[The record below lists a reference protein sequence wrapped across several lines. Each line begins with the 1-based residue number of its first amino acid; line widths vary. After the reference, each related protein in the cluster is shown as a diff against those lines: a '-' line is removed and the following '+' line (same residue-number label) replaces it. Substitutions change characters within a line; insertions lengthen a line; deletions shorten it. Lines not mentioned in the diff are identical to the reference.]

1 MTPTI
6 LLSYDAKLSQGIF
19 SRGEGVSSG
28 VWLRL
33 SGYSQDADASSQVSS
48 HLISLSWPAALNVL
62 REAAPL
68 QSKLGFVFDT
78 DETSEDQIQRFMQQ
92 FANVA
97 RVSGSISAQI
107 SSQEIMERLEGLGWS
122 VGTHELKSYQLQ
134 NLQTLLSLSNGANF
148 SVPGAG
154 KTTVTFALHLLS
166 RENIDALIV
175 VAPNNAFPAWESVI
189 DECLDPSAASDLR
202 VPFTPLTGGEAKIG
216 ALLNTRPPRLIISY
230 DQLVRVGHL
239 ISNFMATNRVH
250 LILDES
256 HRMKSGPSTQRGA
269 VLLANGYLAVRRDIL
284 SGTPMPQGR
293 QDIASQ
299 LDFLWPG
306 HGYGSKINAGH
317 EPRELI
323 KDIYVRTTKKDLN
336 LPKRIIKAVCVELSD
351 AHLSLYGVLMND
363 VVARA
368 SELRSGKGGIA
379 LLTARKCVMR
389 VLQAATN
396 PSLVLPSLERHLVSG
411 ETYALAEAVKDEGPS
426 ARVLKAVELT
436 EQLVA
441 QGKKVLIWTIFTDT
455 LYQLKDALAKYN
467 PSAIHGSVALG
478 DVTNSE
484 SRQGQLRRFKEDP
497 NCHVMIANPAAAS
510 EGISLHQ
517 HCHDAIYVDRSYN
530 ATHYLQSIDRIHR
543 LGLPADQ
550 LTTIYIMQNALP
562 PGTGSIDRAVSRR
575 LMEKVRNMQELLDD
589 PDLQALTFDEQ
600 ETTADLD
607 SIDPRDI
614 MDLIEEIENPVARDF
629 SEEFKEE

>member
-6 LLSYDAKLSQGIF
+6 VLSYEARLSQGVF
-19 SRGEGVSSG
+19 TRGEGVSSG

-33 SGYSQDADASSQVSS
+33 RGHAQDAETTSHVSS
-48 HLISLSWPAALNVL
+48 NRIALSWPAALNLL

-68 QSKLGFVFDT
+68 QRKHGFAFDT
-78 DETSEDQIQRFMQQ
+78 DETSEDRIQRFMQQ
-92 FANVA
+92 FANVVK
-97 RVSGSISAQI
+97 VSGSISSQI
-107 SSQEIMERLEGLGWS
+107 STQEVMERLEALGWS
-122 VGTHELKSYQLQ
+122 VHTHQLKSYQLQ

-154 KTTVTFALHLLS
+154 KTTVTFALHLLA
-166 RENIDALIV
+166 RENIDALLVI
-175 VAPNNAFPAWESVI
+175 APNNAFPAWESVI
-189 DECLDPSAASDLR
+189 DECLLPSAASELR
-202 VPFTPLTGGEAKIG
+202 VPFTPLTGGEAKIS
-216 ALLNTRPPRLIISY
+216 ALLDTHPARLIISY
-230 DQLVRVGHL
+230 DQLVRVHQL

-256 HRMKSGPSTQRGA
+256 HRMKSGPLSQRGA
-269 VLLANGYLAVRRDIL
+269 LLLGMGHLAVRRDIL

-306 HGYGSKINAGH
+306 HGYGSKINAGY

-323 KDIYVRTTKKDLN
+323 KDIYVRTTKKDLD
-336 LPKRIIKAVCVELSD
+336 LPKRIIKAVCVELSN
-351 AHLSLYGVLMND
+351 AHLALYGVLIND
-363 VVARA
+363 VIARA
-368 SELRSGKGGIA
+368 SELRSGKGGVA

-411 ETYALAEAVKDEGPS
+411 ETYALAEAVRDEGPS
-426 ARVLKAVELT
+426 ARVLKAVELA
-436 EQLVA
+436 EQLIA
-441 QGKKVLIWTIFTDT
+441 AGKKVLIWTIFTDT
-455 LYQLKDALAKYN
+455 LHQLGEALAKYN
-467 PSAIHGSVALG
+467 PAAIHGSVTLG
-478 DVTNSE
+478 AVTNPE
-484 SRQGQLRRFKEDP
+484 SRQGQLKRFKDDP

-550 LTTIYIMQNALP
+550 LTTIYIMQNAIP

-589 PDLQALTFDEQ
+589 PDLLALTFDEQ
-600 ETTADLD
+600 ETTGDLD

-614 MDLIEEIENPVARDF
+614 MDLIEEIENPVAQDF
-629 SEEFKEE
+629 NEDFCEE

>member
-6 LLSYDAKLSQGIF
+6 LLSYDANLSLGIF
-19 SRGEGVSSG
+19 SRGDGVSTG
-28 VWLRL
+28 AWLRL
-33 SGYSQDADASSQVSS
+33 RGHSQDAESSSRVSS
-48 HLISLSWPAALNVL
+48 HQIALSWPAAMNVL

-68 QSKLGFVFDT
+68 QSRLGFVFDT
-78 DETSEDQIQRFMQQ
+78 DESSEDRIKRFMEQ

-97 RVSGSISAQI
+97 KVSGSIATQI
-107 SSQEIMERLEGLGWS
+107 APQEIMARLENLGWR
-122 VGTHELKSYQLQ
+122 VGTHQLKSYQLQ
-134 NLQTLLSLSNGANF
+134 NLQTLLALSNGANF

-166 RENIDALIV
+166 RTGIDALIV

-189 DECLDPSAASDLR
+189 DECLDTSAASDLR
-202 VPFTPLTGGEAKIG
+202 LPFTSLTGGEAKIS
-216 ALLNTRPPRLIISY
+216 ALLNTRPARLIISY
-230 DQLVRVGHL
+230 DQLVRVDHL

-256 HRMKSGPSTQRGA
+256 HRMKSGYSTQRGA
-269 VLLANGYLAVRRDIL
+269 VLLRIGHLAVRRDIL

-293 QDIASQ
+293 QDVASQ

-306 HGYGSKINAGH
+306 HGYGSKISAGY

-323 KDIYVRTTKKDLN
+323 RDIHVRTTKKDLD
-336 LPKRIIKAVCVELSD
+336 LPKRIIKAVCVDLSK
-351 AHLSLYGVLMND
+351 AHLALYGVLISD
-363 VVARA
+363 VVARG
-368 SELRSGKGGIA
+368 SELRSGKGGVA

-396 PSLVLPSLERHLVSG
+396 PSLVLPSLESHLVDG
-411 ETYALAEAVKDEGPS
+411 ENYALVEAVRDEGPS
-426 ARVLKAVELT
+426 ARVLKTVELA
-436 EQLVA
+436 EQLIGE
-441 QGKKVLIWTIFTDT
+441 GKKVLIWTIFTDT
-455 LYQLKDALAKYN
+455 LHQLEGALAKYN
-467 PSAIHGSVALG
+467 PAAIHGSVTLG
-478 DVTNSE
+478 DATDSE

-543 LGLPADQ
+543 LGLPSDQ

-575 LMEKVRNMQELLDD
+575 LIEKVRRMQELLDD
-589 PDLQALTFDEQ
+589 PDLQELTFDEQ
-600 ETTADLD
+600 EATKDLD
-607 SIDPRDI
+607 SIDLRDI
-614 MDLIEEIENPVARDF
+614 MDLIEEIENPVTQDF
-629 SEEFKEE
+629 SAEFGDE